1 MSPDASEE
9 RDSGPVSPV
18 FSSPLRHGMGLAL
31 CDATRER
38 RRCNMFLILLAVTFT
53 IAVLCSFGAAR
64 LFDKPIGAILSRIVA
79 EELSSAW
86 HRYIKFAIYVVGV
99 SGGVRIWELEKYIT
113 ASAKD
118 VEVPVLNAD
127 RWVLEVYRTIIETL
141 QSVAWMLL
149 VFFVFALIAYV
160 VVRGFELR

>member
-1 MSPDASEE
+1 
-9 RDSGPVSPV
+9 
-18 FSSPLRHGMGLAL
+18 
-31 CDATRER
+31 
-38 RRCNMFLILLAVTFT
+38 MFLILLAVTFT
-53 IAVLCSFGAAR
+53 IAVLCSLAVAR
-64 LFDKPIGAILSRIVA
+64 LFDKPIGAILSRVVA

-113 ASAKD
+113 PRAKD

-160 VVRGFELR
+160 VVRGFELRRIKKEEMA